1 MCVNEYV
8 YVRARLLVCCCFN
21 FNDAASAVA
30 AQSSVRCC
38 SAADSSALTASMAFL
53 NSCLPFASIVHMYY
67 TNECTNVC
75 VCVCVSACVF
85 DATWRAHTHTDKPQN
100 HMPSPNQKQKCTRE
114 NAGKSNMFGPGTVAA
129 LPPYARKMLHS
140 GNAGRD
146 VDASSGIA
154 AFNITKQ
161 ILMLAEAQLD
171 LQIYVCTHTHTI
183 TSNIHKYKLTFA

>member
-1 MCVNEYV
+1 MSMCMCVRV
-8 YVRARLLVCCCFN
+8 CLCVAVLTSMTLLLLLLLLLSLPSAAAVLLIALPWRRKWHFKILVCLLPALCTCTTPMHALMFV
-21 FNDAASAVA
+21 SA
-30 AQSSVRCC
+30 
-38 SAADSSALTASMAFL
+38 
-53 NSCLPFASIVHMYY
+53 
-67 TNECTNVC
+67 
-75 VCVCVSACVF
+75 CVCVSACMF

-171 LQIYVCTHTHTI
+171 LQIYVCTHTRTHSHFKHT
-183 TSNIHKYKLTFA
+183 

>member
-1 MCVNEYV
+1 
-8 YVRARLLVCCCFN
+8 
-21 FNDAASAVA
+21 
-30 AQSSVRCC
+30 
-38 SAADSSALTASMAFL
+38 
-53 NSCLPFASIVHMYY
+53 
-67 TNECTNVC
+67 
-75 VCVCVSACVF
+75 
-85 DATWRAHTHTDKPQN
+85 
-100 HMPSPNQKQKCTRE
+100 MPSPNQKQKCTRE

-171 LQIYVCTHTHTI
+171 LQIYVCTHTHI
-183 TSNIHKYKLTFA
+183 YINIYKYKLTFA

>member
-1 MCVNEYV
+1 MCICVSEYV
-8 YVRARLLVCCCFN
+8 YVCARLLVCCCFN
-21 FNDAASAVA
+21 FNDAAAVA

-53 NSCLPFASIVHMYY
+53 NSCLPFASFVHMYY
-67 TNECTNVC
+67 TNACTNVC
-75 VCVCVSACVF
+75 VRACLMRCYL
-85 DATWRAHTHTDKPQN
+85 ASIHTDKPQN

-114 NAGKSNMFGPGTVAA
+114 NAGKFNMFGPGTVAA

-171 LQIYVCTHTHTI
+171 LQIYVCTYTHRQTHT
-183 TSNIHKYKLTFA
+183 